1 MTFGTAGVPAPA
13 LDFGMTDLEE
23 SLRGAS
29 GAELKAGILG
39 RLDALKEQLAAL
51 EKSGLPPDA
60 FKRNAAA
67 QRAIA
72 AARAVAVAFPV
83 SGTTQGE

>member
-1 MTFGTAGVPAPA
+1 
-13 LDFGMTDLEE
+13 MTDLEE

-29 GAELKAGILG
+29 GAELKAGILS
-39 RLDALKEQLAAL
+39 RLDALKERLAGL

-60 FKRNAAA
+60 FKRNEAAV
-67 QRAIA
+67 RAIA
-72 AARAVAVAFPV
+72 AARAVASAFPV

>member
-1 MTFGTAGVPAPA
+1 MFGTAGVPAPA

-23 SLRGAS
+23 GLRGAS